1 MKTTIS
7 LFLVIFT
14 FFTCSVSAQNP
25 QTEELTKL
33 YGAMEFEK
41 TIEKAR
47 EFIKDDPQ
55 NMDYNALL
63 GRALVDV
70 GQPSDAIPFLK
81 YVAENDNSW
90 RQAWSAGYLGSAY
103 FLLSDIENSKAALQK
118 AMQINI
124 TANATKY
131 ANRNWLL
138 FGFDSFF
145 DNWKTSETKHIRF
158 HFQNISDSEMELF
171 MQSREKAFET
181 VNSFFGSTLPKKI
194 DLFVWH
200 SKEDAMKI
208 LKTGSGFADPQFCVV
223 HLNFQQTRGHEL
235 THVISNYSGKMLKKT
250 GLINEGTAV
259 CFDLS
264 DNKREEMVKTWLLTN
279 KMEIDI
285 NDIWVNWGK
294 YPQELTYPLSGLF
307 VEELIKKFGKEK
319 FLIFFGNQTYE
330 NAKTIFGVEIDIL
343 IQEFQNRFN
352 G

>member
-7 LFLVIFT
+7 LLLVIFT
-14 FFTCSVSAQNP
+14 FFAGSVSAQN
-25 QTEELTKL
+25 TKAEELSKL
-33 YGAMEFEK
+33 YNSMEFEK
-41 TIEKAR
+41 TIYKAR

-63 GRALVDV
+63 GRALVDA
-70 GQPSDAIPFLK
+70 GQSADAIPFLR

-103 FLLSDIENSKAALQK
+103 FMLSDFENSKAALQK
-118 AMQINI
+118 AMHLNK

-131 ANRNWLL
+131 ANRGWLL

-145 DNWKTSETKHIRF
+145 DNWKVSETEHIKF
-158 HFQNISDSEMELF
+158 HFQSMNDSEMERY

-194 DLFVWH
+194 DLFVWQ
-200 SKEDAMKI
+200 SKEDATKV
-208 LKTGSGFADPQFCVV
+208 LKTNIGFSDPQFCIV
-223 HLNFQQTRGHEL
+223 HLHFQQTRGHEL

-250 GLINEGTAV
+250 GFINEGIAV

-264 DNKREEMVKTWLLTN
+264 DNNREKMVKTWLLTN
-279 KMEIDI
+279 KLEIDI
-285 NDIWVNWGK
+285 NDIWANWGK

-307 VEELIKKFGKEK
+307 VEELIKKFGKDK
-319 FLIFFGNQTYE
+319 FMIFFGNQTYE
-330 NAKTIFGVEIDIL
+330 NAKTIFGAEIDIL